1 MYPSYPGLVPF
12 PWQRFASLIL
22 VEGLGMKNLE
32 ERQREMRERTLA
44 SNTSDE
50 AVIVPTP
57 RKKSEQ
63 PSDANALKTRITE
76 LEKRVLTLE
85 AENERLRA
93 QKTIVVER
101 STQKSYKDSVR
112 EQQHNFFKYSNARRY

>member
-1 MYPSYPGLVPF
+1 
-12 PWQRFASLIL
+12 
-22 VEGLGMKNLE
+22 MKNLE

-44 SNTSDE
+44 PNSSNE
-50 AVIVPTP
+50 AIVAPTP

-63 PSDANALKTRITE
+63 QSEVNALKTRITE
-76 LEKRVLTLE
+76 LEKRVRTLE

-101 STQKSYKDSVR
+101 SAQKSYEDSVR
-112 EQQHNFFKYSNARRY
+112 EQRHNFFKYSNARRYQDPSPILLVRVK